1 MNLARTLASHAIE
14 ATPDAAFES
23 PHDRYLLDRVVDT
36 LGCMI
41 AGTRVDS
48 TRRAAA
54 LVTRNSAPGRSSVAL
69 EEGKVGPASA
79 AYANALLARAYDFGP
94 LTPFDGAS
102 PIWSHISETTVPVA
116 VALAE
121 DCGASARTM
130 LEALIVADDVAARIS
145 RALEFVPG
153 TGWDNP
159 GLINRFASAVVAAR
173 LWNLSADELVRAWGL
188 VLQQVSG
195 TFQAI
200 DEHSDAFTFVQG
212 LAARDGIEAADLVRH
227 GYAGGDGALD
237 GRFGLFRTYGT
248 GLPDESSVT
257 AGLGEVYFGDR
268 IVKPYP
274 GCRFTHGPIDVAR
287 NLREVADPG
296 TVREITLTVHPHHI
310 GSPLDLPV
318 EDAEVSRPAALF
330 GFQFQTANALVRGR
344 PVPAHFDDPFRNDPE
359 VLRLA
364 HLVRLRPAAESSFPL
379 TAAHLEIRADDGRTH
394 ADRIDHPWGDPRGVP
409 AGRADVD
416 AKFVAN
422 LRHAGLGDSADA
434 SLSRVRAILASN
446 DRIDLS
452 ALFGPG
458 AP

>member
-212 LAARDGIEAADLVRH
+212 LAARDGIEAAD
-227 GYAGGDGALD
+227 
-237 GRFGLFRTYGT
+237 
-248 GLPDESSVT
+248 
-257 AGLGEVYFGDR
+257 
-268 IVKPYP
+268 
-274 GCRFTHGPIDVAR
+274 
-287 NLREVADPG
+287 PG